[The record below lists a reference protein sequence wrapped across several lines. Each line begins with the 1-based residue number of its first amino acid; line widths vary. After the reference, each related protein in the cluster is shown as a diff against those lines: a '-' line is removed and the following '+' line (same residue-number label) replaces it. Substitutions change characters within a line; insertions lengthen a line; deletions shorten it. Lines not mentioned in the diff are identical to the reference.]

1 METSKRAATIATG
14 VTGNEIPQQ
23 QATKNISGEFMAVTI
38 APSSKPLKS
47 VHLFLPVFMM
57 LYFSITLQGQSI
69 KGTWYGKFGV
79 PFNYRIVLHIDST
92 QNGYQLKTES
102 PDSGQFGK
110 AVTKYMG
117 DSIRMWKDEMNH
129 PNYDS
134 FWKDRDPRQ
143 YLKNVK
149 PAVMTV
155 RGWFDAEDLYGT
167 LHTYQAIEKQNP
179 LSHPNYLVMGPW
191 SHGQWS
197 AGEASHLG
205 NIYWGQNTNKSYQ
218 ELEVKFFNYYLRE
231 KEKGEIPEATIFV
244 TGANEWRTFNT
255 WPPSNVTD
263 QWLYFQPAGKL
274 SFVPPAASES
284 YDEYISDPMKPVPYS
299 EKISNHRTSSYITD
313 DQRFASTR
321 PDGMV
326 YQTDTLSDEITLTGP
341 LTADLFV
348 STSGTDADYV
358 VKLIDVFP
366 QDMKSPADKE
376 LDVKLGGYQ
385 MLVRGEV
392 FRGK

>member
-1 METSKRAATIATG
+1 
-14 VTGNEIPQQ
+14 
-23 QATKNISGEFMAVTI
+23 
-38 APSSKPLKS
+38 
-47 VHLFLPVFMM
+47 MM

-218 ELEVKFFNYYLRE
+218 ELEVKLFNYYLRE

-263 QWLYFQPAGKL
+263 QRLYFQPAGKL